1 MLEQMM
7 PKMNTVNMDT
17 SATTR
22 ATTPNHIDLLPP
34 GIDDSS
40 TMSMSTTSVTSN
52 NITQNKMEL
61 PETRKFPRTDHW
73 ENLFDPKNH
82 IHMTKNQTTIQH
94 KVERFLMY
102 LR

>member
-7 PKMNTVNMDT
+7 SKMNTVNMDT
-17 SATTR
+17 SVTTR

-40 TMSMSTTSVTSN
+40 TMAMSTTSVTSDS
-52 NITQNKMEL
+52 ITQKKMEL
-61 PETRKFPRTDHW
+61 PETRKFSRTDHW
-73 ENLFDPKNH
+73 EILFDPKNH
-82 IHMTKNQTTIQH
+82 IHMTKNQTTIKH
-94 KVERFLMY
+94 KVERFMMH

>member
-40 TMSMSTTSVTSN
+40 TM
-52 NITQNKMEL
+52 
-61 PETRKFPRTDHW
+61 
-73 ENLFDPKNH
+73 
-82 IHMTKNQTTIQH
+82 
-94 KVERFLMY
+94 
-102 LR
+102 